1 MTITL
6 TLTQP
11 QAKVNLKAR
20 KTMSGDVMIFDHP
33 DFNVVISPSGNKVL
47 ALAKEQYGSHIYA
60 AQSRLFDYL
69 AKHGVVDPS
78 TVHGG
83 NVFGSLEG
91 LLLEVEEAQ
100 KDDVNA
106 TQVAIY
112 SVAKFFQGEKGHY
125 DDIAKFDAEWEKEI
139 TDPPEDETTA
149 LGKIPHHARAGANN
163 SFPGSTGAYG
173 LVGYYMEESQTKE
186 A

>member
-1 MTITL
+1 MTITF

-11 QAKVNLKAR
+11 QAKVHLDAR
-20 KTMSGDVMIFDHP
+20 KTMAGDIMIYDHP
-33 DFNVVISPSGNKVL
+33 DFNVVVSPSGGKVF
-47 ALAKEQYGSHIYA
+47 ALAKEQYGAHIYA

-69 AKHGVVDPS
+69 TKHGVIDPS
-78 TVHGG
+78 TVQGG

-100 KDDVNA
+100 KEDVNN

-112 SVAKFFQGEKGHY
+112 SIAKFLEGEKGHY
-125 DDIAKFDAEWEKEI
+125 DEIERFDAEWEKEI
-139 TDPPEDETTA
+139 VDPPDDETTA
-149 LGKIPHHARAGANN
+149 LGKIPHQPRQGSNN
-163 SFPGSTGAYG
+163 TYPGSTAAYG
-173 LVGYYMEESQTKE
+173 LTGYYMEEAQSKE

>member
-11 QAKVNLKAR
+11 QAKVHLKAR
-20 KTMSGDVMIFDHP
+20 KTMAGDIMIFDHP
-33 DFNVVISPSGNKVL
+33 DFNVVISPGGNKVL

-69 AKHGVVDPS
+69 SKHGVI
-78 TVHGG
+78 
-83 NVFGSLEG
+83 
-91 LLLEVEEAQ
+91 
-100 KDDVNA
+100 A

-125 DDIAKFDAEWEKEI
+125 DEIAKFDAEWEKEI
-139 TDPPEDETTA
+139 TDPSDEDSTP
-149 LGKIPHHARAGANN
+149 LGKIPHHPRQGTNN
-163 SFPGSTGAYG
+163 RYPGSTAAYG
-173 LVGYYMEESQTKE
+173 LTGY
-186 A
+186 

>member
-11 QAKVNLKAR
+11 QAKVHLKAR

-33 DFNVVISPSGNKVL
+33 DFNVMISPGANKVL

-60 AQSRLFDYL
+60 SQSRLFDYL
-69 AKHGVVDPS
+69 AKHGVVDAS
-78 TVHGG
+78 TVRGG

-91 LLLEVEEAQ
+91 FLLEVEEAQ
-100 KDDVNA
+100 KEDVNA

-112 SVAKFFQGEKGHY
+112 SVAKFFEGEKGHY
-125 DDIAKFDAEWEKEI
+125 DEIARFDAEWEKEI
-139 TDPPEDETTA
+139 TDPSDEDSTA
-149 LGKIPHHARAGANN
+149 LGKIPHDRRKGTLNRY
-163 SFPGSTGAYG
+163 PGSSAAYG
-173 LVGYYMEESQTKE
+173 LTGYHMEESLSNE
-186 A
+186 G

>member
-20 KTMSGDVMIFDHP
+20 KTMSGDIMIFDHP
-33 DFNVVISPSGNKVL
+33 DFNVVISPGANKVL

-69 AKHGVVDPS
+69 SKHGVVDPS

-91 LLLEVEEAQ
+91 LLLEVEEVQ
-100 KDDVNA
+100 KEEVNA

-112 SVAKFFQGEKGHY
+112 SVAKFFQSEKGHY
-125 DDIAKFDAEWEKEI
+125 DQIVKFDAEWEKDI

-149 LGKIPHHARAGANN
+149 LGKIPHEPRKG
-163 SFPGSTGAYG
+163 SGGGYPGSTAAYG
-173 LVGYYMEESQTKE
+173 LTGYYMEESKSKE